1 MQKATSFNDVA
12 IVNVK
17 GSSCRIHFW
26 YIRKDD
32 AISIMKK
39 SKLVDKKV
47 FSIFLSM
54 YKMWL
59 DSILL
64 KVILLIHIISKEN
77 EMWYYIEQ
85 KNTMKMIKKD

>member
-12 IVNVK
+12 IVNAK

-39 SKLVDKKV
+39 SKLVDKKGV
-47 FSIFLSM
+47 FYFFIN
-54 YKMWL
+54 
-59 DSILL
+59 
-64 KVILLIHIISKEN
+64 V
-77 EMWYYIEQ
+77 
-85 KNTMKMIKKD
+85 

>member
-39 SKLVDKKV
+39 SKLVDKKGV
-47 FSIFLSM
+47 FYFFINVLNMIGCNFIEGNSIDTP
-54 YKMWL
+54 Y
-59 DSILL
+59 
-64 KVILLIHIISKEN
+64 
-77 EMWYYIEQ
+77 
-85 KNTMKMIKKD
+85 